1 MHDFLQSD
9 EVSRFTRAPVSEIK
23 CMIADLKTTVNE
35 DNIVHKKDIGIQR
48 SENSLRE
55 SQRITFYQQ
64 SSLVPPPLKRASIP
78 KLEFNIDYF
87 MTLTDKMKPRKH
99 KLFYPKKK
107 VTDFKYLTSQK
118 SKAKVYVKIN
128 NGTTKNLFKTYAD
141 LNTLTH
147 LMDKS

>member
-87 MTLTDKMKPRKH
+87 MTLTDKMKP
-99 KLFYPKKK
+99 KKK